1 MKILA
6 IDFNSL
12 MNRSFFA
19 IRTLTAK
26 DGTPTNALYG
36 FVKTYLKLVKTF
48 EPDAVIAAYDVHAPT
63 FPTKAP
69 ARRWRTSCGSR
80 CRWAGSLSP
89 SPAAPSSALRAG
101 RRTTSSVPSPAG
113 RRSTRAAVSSRP
125 ATGTPSSWHPKRS
138 PSTSLPTRAT
148 SW

>member
-36 FVKTYLKLVKTF
+36 FVKTYCKLIKEF
-48 EPDAVIAAYDVHAPT
+48 ALDAVIAAWQRG
-63 FPTKAP
+63 KQL
-69 ARRWRTSCGSR
+69 G
-80 CRWAGSLSP
+80 
-89 SPAAPSSALRAG
+89 
-101 RRTTSSVPSPAG
+101 
-113 RRSTRAAVSSRP
+113 
-125 ATGTPSSWHPKRS
+125 
-138 PSTSLPTRAT
+138 
-148 SW
+148 

>member
-48 EPDAVIAAYDVHAPT
+48 EPDVVIAAYDVHAPT
-63 FPTKAP
+63 FRHQMYGDYKGTPFAD
-69 ARRWRTSCGSR
+69 G
-80 CRWAGSLSP
+80 G
-89 SPAAPSSALRAG
+89 
-101 RRTTSSVPSPAG
+101 
-113 RRSTRAAVSSRP
+113 RAAGPDAAGPGVC
-125 ATGTPSSWHPKRS
+125 HPRRRHRHRHRG
-138 PSTSLPTRAT
+138 LGGG
-148 SW
+148 